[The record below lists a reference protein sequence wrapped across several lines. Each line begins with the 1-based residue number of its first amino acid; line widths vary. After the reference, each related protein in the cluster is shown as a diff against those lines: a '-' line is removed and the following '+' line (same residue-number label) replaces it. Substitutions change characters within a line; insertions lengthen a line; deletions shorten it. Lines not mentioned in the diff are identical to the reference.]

1 MISYTLKC
9 EHNHIFDSWFQ
20 SAEAFEKL
28 MAADMVT
35 CSTCGTIV
43 VEKAIMA
50 PRVRPARNAA
60 KPIARILSAPASPA
74 DQALLEMRKIIEAN
88 SEDVG
93 DKFAIEARKIHDGD
107 SPERSI
113 IGKAK
118 PEEAKALID
127 EGIPVAPLP
136 WGRKKGAN

>member
-1 MISYTLKC
+1 MRL
-9 EHNHIFDSWFQ
+9 N
-20 SAEAFEKL
+20 
-28 MAADMVT
+28 
-35 CSTCGTIV
+35 
-43 VEKAIMA
+43 
-50 PRVRPARNAA
+50 
-60 KPIARILSAPASPA
+60 PIAGILSAPASPA
-74 DQALLEMRKIIEAN
+74 EQALAEMRKIIEEN

-93 DKFAIEARKIHDGD
+93 DKFATEARKIHDGD

-136 WGRKKGAN
+136 WGRKKGTN